1 MSAGADGGPGAGPE
15 RGPDRHLARHPALHP
30 ARDPGAAPWED
41 SVNPPEEPADGR
53 RDAVLRELRAR
64 LPEILHPP
72 GSPGYDGGR
81 RVYFTGVDRRPSVVL
96 RPRSAHEVAEA
107 VRIVA
112 GEGGRLT
119 VKGGGHGFT
128 SRGVADGLPALD
140 LSALDAISV
149 DGKARLARAGGGI
162 TTGTF
167 TREAGR
173 QGLAT
178 GFGDSPKV
186 GVGGITQAGGIGFLH
201 RRLGLTAD
209 ALVSAQV
216 VTADGEIR
224 EVDGESEPDLFWAL
238 RGGGGGFGVVTRL
251 DFRLAPVGRVVGG
264 MLMDGTDPEAFH
276 RALDYLTEAPE
287 EVSGILQVMR
297 APSIPLVPAE
307 LHGSMMLAAFLVH
320 AGDPAEGER
329 WMAGFRKA
337 AAPVRRRSAPAG
349 EAAGRAGEAK
359 GPVMDTLGPMPYS
372 GLFDEHDGPPD
383 PPWIRWRSAFRD
395 SLALEEVRALFELVA
410 APHDG
415 VMRTLQLR
423 PLGGAVST
431 ISPDATAF
439 AHREAPL
446 LASAGAVFSTEEEAG
461 AHDAWVCEVHRTL
474 TGGRPRGGYAGF
486 LGVEDPEGS
495 DAAWPGRHRERLVA
509 IKERVDP
516 HRVFHAPADLPSRRR

>member
-1 MSAGADGGPGAGPE
+1 MEGGSGTGPGRRSTRNVAEDPPNGP
-15 RGPDRHLARHPALHP
+15 A
-30 ARDPGAAPWED
+30 
-41 SVNPPEEPADGR
+41 SPPEESADGPR
-53 RDAVLRELRAR
+53 AAVIRALQAR
-64 LPEILHPP
+64 LPEILHPS
-72 GSPGYDGGR
+72 GSPGYHKGR

-140 LSALDAISV
+140 LSDLDAISV

-162 TTGTF
+162 TTGAF
-167 TREAGR
+167 TREAGK

-201 RRLGLTAD
+201 RRLGLTVD

-224 EVDGESEPDLFWAL
+224 EVDGDSEPDLFWAL

-276 RALDYLTEAPE
+276 RALEHLTEAPE

-297 APSIPLVPAE
+297 APSIPLVPVE

-329 WMAGFRKA
+329 WMGAFRRA
-337 AAPVRRRSAPAG
+337 AAPDGKATGSAG
-349 EAAGRAGEAK
+349 EAI
-359 GPVMDTLGPMPYS
+359 GPVMDTLAPMPYP
-372 GLFDEHDGPPD
+372 GLFEEHDGPPD
-383 PPWIRWRSAFRD
+383 PPRIRWRSAFRD
-395 SLALEEVRALFELVA
+395 PLALDEVRSLFELLE

-439 AHREAPL
+439 AHRIDPL
-446 LASAGAVFSTEEEAG
+446 LASAGAVFATEEEAG
-461 AHDAWVCEVHRTL
+461 AHDAWVCEMHRTL
-474 TGGRPRGGYAGF
+474 AGGRQRGGYAGF
-486 LGVEDPEGS
+486 LGVEDPEGP
-495 DAAWPGRHRERLVA
+495 DAAWPGGHRERLVA

-516 HRVFHAPADLPSRRR
+516 LRVFHAPADLPSRVG